1 MKKEIS
7 TFIKL
12 IYTSIIILSAL
23 LIVLP
28 VPVLASGGDLNH
40 LTNTSNSPI
49 LQNGASR
56 NGDKSDSFTDRPVKI
71 GVLIDDSHHAAN
83 AGKLVTKQRRLQIAD
98 LVEFFDRSVK
108 QGELVGLGN
117 TPVASD
123 GKLRAF
129 KNLITTAGILIDI
142 GDIAGACEQLK
153 SAHKKSV
160 GQTDNNGYVTG
171 PAAPKLSQMIKSLK
185 KNLGCKSG
193 NCTLSFSTPIYS
205 KSTL

>member
-12 IYTSIIILSAL
+12 IKLSTL

-40 LTNTSNSPI
+40 LTNTCNRPI
-49 LQNGASR
+49 IQNGASH
-56 NGDKSDSFTDRPVKI
+56 NDNESDSFTDHPAKI
-71 GVLIDDSHHAAN
+71 GMLIDDSHHAATN

-98 LVEFFDRSVK
+98 IVEFIDRSVK

-117 TPVASD
+117 TPIASD

-129 KNLITTAGILIDI
+129 KNLITTAGMLIDI

-153 SAHKKSV
+153 SACKKSD
-160 GQTDNNGYVTG
+160 GQTDNHRYVTG
-171 PAAPKLSQMIKSLK
+171 PASPKLSQMIKSLK

-193 NCTLSFSTPIYS
+193 NCALSFSAPIYS
-205 KSTL
+205 KSNL